1 MAEGRSRSQWGHTA
15 ALLAML
21 ANTHRDPKKTRAFR
35 PEDFD
40 PHGKAS
46 RDDTIEVNQEN
57 VSLLRAAFTGMTA
70 QHQAEDRGQQQKE
83 NEIGE
88 DAAHRSKGN

>member
-1 MAEGRSRSQWGHTA
+1 MRQLVWMADGRSRSLWGHTA

-40 PHGKAS
+40 PHAGGS
-46 RDDTIEVNQEN
+46 RGETIEVDRETIGQMRE
-57 VSLLRAAFTGMTA
+57 AFTGGK
-70 QHQAEDRGQQQKE
+70 Q
-83 NEIGE
+83 
-88 DAAHRSKGN
+88 

>member
-1 MAEGRSRSQWGHTA
+1 MAEGRSRSLWGHTA

-46 RDDTIEVNQEN
+46 RGETIEVNRETIGQMRE
-57 VSLLRAAFTGMTA
+57 AFTG
-70 QHQAEDRGQQQKE
+70 
-83 NEIGE
+83 GE
-88 DAAHRSKGN
+88 TQ